1 MVINMRVIF
10 NGMLVHK
17 IVDSLIRNMN
27 EEKNVYCGQRWVT
40 KLEVKLGWMYL
51 SMKFTTFVL
60 WIQFRNIS
68 AHKS

>member
-17 IVDSLIRNMN
+17 IVDSLIRNMD
-27 EEKNVYCGQRWVT
+27 EEKNVYCGQRWVM
-40 KLEVKLGWMYL
+40 KPKSKLGWMHL
-51 SMKFTTFVL
+51 SMKCTTFVL
-60 WIQFRNIS
+60 CIQFRNIS